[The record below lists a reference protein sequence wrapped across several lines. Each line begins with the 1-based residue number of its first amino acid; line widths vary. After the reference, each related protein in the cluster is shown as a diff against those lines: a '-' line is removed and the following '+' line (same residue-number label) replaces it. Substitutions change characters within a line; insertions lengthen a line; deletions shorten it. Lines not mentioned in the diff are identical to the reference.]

1 MISLRKFVDSA
12 RAELPAPI
20 LAWWAS
26 ILFSLSVL
34 TMLLSLAASQAL
46 LFLAAAV
53 YALHLLRDRPTMRFL
68 PVKLPLALFIFF
80 TVLSIYWATNPVV
93 GWFAVRKL
101 ALFLIWVLAVNLI
114 ASVRHLR
121 MLMQALFLEAAVAG
135 TVGIV
140 QFILQF
146 REVRALHPG
155 RFYLYMISTRIHGL
169 MGHWMNFGGQE
180 MLVFAVLLAFLL
192 LSPRSGTRDSGIGN
206 RGSGVGSG
214 VSGVGSGEPEI
225 VERSAKEAVLPP
237 ESRVPSPESR
247 LWWIVMAVVALAI
260 ALNFTRGVWLG
271 CFVATFYLV
280 ARWKARWLWA
290 LPVLVA
296 ISYLASPSLVRHRVW
311 LAFHPTQD
319 PALSI
324 RLEMWGVGLR
334 MMRAHPLVGVGP
346 NNIVEVYALYL
357 PPGRSPE
364 AGFHEHMHNDF
375 MQFGAE
381 RGLPCLAAWVWL
393 MAVLGWHIWRA
404 RRRIRAQRWVADG
417 AFAAWL
423 AILAEGCFEF
433 NFGTS
438 PVLMVFLFATAAP
451 FVAGR
456 IERRQENA

>member
-1 MISLRKFVDSA
+1 MINLREFVASA
-12 RAELPAPI
+12 RAELPSPV
-20 LAWWAS
+20 LARWAS

-34 TMLLSLAASQAL
+34 TLLLSLAASQAL

-53 YALHLLRDRPTMRFL
+53 YAVHLLRDQPAIRFL

-80 TVLSIYWATNPVV
+80 TVLSIFWAANPVV

-101 ALFLIWVLAVNLI
+101 ALFLVWLLAVNLI
-114 ASVRHLR
+114 ESACHLR
-121 MLMQALFLEAAVAG
+121 TLLRGLFLEAAAAG
-135 TVGIV
+135 AVGVV
-140 QFILQF
+140 QFILQY

-155 RFYLYMISTRIHGL
+155 RLYLYMISTRIHGF
-169 MGHWMNFGGQE
+169 MGHWMNFGGQQ
-180 MLVFAVLLAFLL
+180 MLVFAALLAFLL
-192 LSPRSGTRDSGIGN
+192 LSSRPEEGGTRDSGFAS
-206 RGSGVGSG
+206 RD
-214 VSGVGSGEPEI
+214 
-225 VERSAKEAVLPP
+225 ERIPTPDTRLPTP
-237 ESRVPSPESR
+237 DSLPSIPESR
-247 LWWIVMAVVALAI
+247 LWWLVMAVVALSI

-271 CFVATFYLV
+271 CFVAALYLL

-290 LPVLVA
+290 LPVLAALAFV
-296 ISYLASPSLVRHRVW
+296 ASPSLVRHRVW
-311 LAFHPTQD
+311 LAFHPSQD

-324 RLEMWGVGLR
+324 RLEMWSAGLR

-357 PPGRSPE
+357 PPGKSPE
-364 AGFHEHMHNDF
+364 AGYHEHLHNDF

-393 MAVLGWHIWRA
+393 MAALGWHIWRI
-404 RRRIRAQRWVADG
+404 RRKRRAERWVADA

-438 PVLMVFLFATAAP
+438 PVLMVFLFVTAIP
-451 FVAGR
+451 FVT
-456 IERRQENA
+456 ERVESAVDSRQSTVDR

>member
-1 MISLRKFVDSA
+1 MISLRKLVASA
-12 RAELPAPI
+12 RPELPAPVF
-20 LAWWAS
+20 ARWAS

-34 TMLLSLAASQAL
+34 TLLLSLAISQAL

-53 YALHLLRDRPTMRFL
+53 YAFHLLRDRPAAKFL

-80 TVLSIYWATNPVV
+80 TVLSIYWAANPVV

-101 ALFLIWVLAVNLI
+101 ALLLIWLLAMNLI
-114 ASVRHLR
+114 ESARHLR
-121 MLMQALFLEAAVAG
+121 TLFLALFLEGAVAG
-135 TVGIV
+135 AVGV
-140 QFILQF
+140 AQFILQY

-155 RFYLYMISTRIHGL
+155 HLYLYMISTRIHGF

-180 MLVFAVLLAFLL
+180 MLVFAALLAFLL
-192 LSPRSGTRDSGIGN
+192 LSSRPGKGGTRDSG
-206 RGSGVGSG
+206 RATPDLRLPT
-214 VSGVGSGEPEI
+214 PETRI
-225 VERSAKEAVLPP
+225 PN
-237 ESRVPSPESR
+237 PESR
-247 LWWIVMAVVALAI
+247 LWWLVMAVVALSI

-271 CFVATFYLV
+271 CFVAALYLV

-290 LPVLVA
+290 LPVLAAVVFV
-296 ISYLASPSLVRHRVW
+296 ASPSLVRHRVW

-357 PPGRSPE
+357 PPGKSPE
-364 AGFHEHMHNDF
+364 AGYHEHLHNDF
-375 MQFGAE
+375 IQFGAE

-393 MAVLGWHIWRA
+393 MAALGWHMGRL
-404 RRRIRAQRWVADG
+404 RRRLRSERWMADA

-438 PVLMVFLFATAAP
+438 PVLMVFLFLTATP
-451 FVAGR
+451 FVAV
-456 IERRQENA
+456 RRESADYRPQLTVDS